1 MALCRPRVASGV
13 LGGLIAALTL
23 QGCFE
28 EAVNGIIEHT
38 CSMQSG
44 EYFDGMKKTLIEKA
58 LEGCLELSGNDT
70 QINGK
75 DCESEIAE
83 RFSQELVDDQ
93 DNFTK
98 ECTSSLTAK
107 YEELSNRSSAL
118 NPSELATFVS
128 DLVTSFFDERQ
139 SQLDDIKNGLIDQ
152 VTDSLD
158 ELKDGDSTT
167 TAAVTNS
174 TTNSTTEAVTPGRLY
189 VVADAY
195 KRAGAPRFAI
205 GGPLAMIAAGALAIA
220 VAAGS
225 CSRRRGFQVVGGDEQ
240 AADGSAQ
247 HA

>member
-1 MALCRPRVASGV
+1 MALCRPRVVSGV

-28 EAVNGIIEHT
+28 EAVNSIIEHT

-44 EYFDGMKKTLIEKA
+44 EYFEDLKQTLAEKA
-58 LEGCLELSGNDT
+58 LEGCLELINNETS
-70 QINGK
+70 INGH

-83 RFSQELVDDQ
+83 KFSIEIADDQ
-93 DNFTK
+93 ANFTE
-98 ECTSSLTAK
+98 ECTSHLTAK
-107 YEELSNRSSAL
+107 YEELSNSSSSL
-118 NPSELATFVS
+118 NPSGLATFIS
-128 DLVTSFFDERQ
+128 DLVTSFFAEHQ

-195 KRAGAPRFAI
+195 KRVGAPRFAI

-220 VAAGS
+220 VVAGS

>member
-1 MALCRPRVASGV
+1 MALCRPRVVSGV

-28 EAVNGIIEHT
+28 EAVNSIIEHT

-44 EYFDGMKKTLIEKA
+44 EYFEDLKQTLAEKA
-58 LEGCLELSGNDT
+58 LEGCLELINNETS
-70 QINGK
+70 INGH

-83 RFSQELVDDQ
+83 KFSKELADDQ
-93 DNFTK
+93 DNFTE
-98 ECTSSLTAK
+98 ECTSHLTAK
-107 YEELSNRSSAL
+107 YEELSNSSSSL

-128 DLVTSFFDERQ
+128 DLVTSFFYEHQ
-139 SQLDDIKNGLIDQ
+139 SQLDDFKNSLVDQ

-174 TTNSTTEAVTPGRLY
+174 TTNSTTEVVTPGRLY

-195 KRAGAPRFAI
+195 KRVGAPRFAI

>member
-1 MALCRPRVASGV
+1 MALCRPRVVSGV

-28 EAVNGIIEHT
+28 EAVNSIIEHT

-44 EYFDGMKKTLIEKA
+44 EYFDDLKETLMEKA
-58 LEGCLELSGNDT
+58 LEGCLEVMNNETS
-70 QINGK
+70 INGH
-75 DCESEIAE
+75 DCESTIAE
-83 RFSQELVDDQ
+83 QFSKELGDDQ
-93 DNFTK
+93 VNFTE
-98 ECTSSLTAK
+98 ECTSHLTAK
-107 YEELSNRSSAL
+107 YQELRTREL
-118 NPSELATFVS
+118 PSGLATFVE
-128 DLVTSFFDERQ
+128 DLVTSFFGEHQ
-139 SQLDDIKNGLIDQ
+139 SQLDDMKNSLIDQ
-152 VTDSLD
+152 VTESLD

-195 KRAGAPRFAI
+195 KRVGAPRFAI

>member
-1 MALCRPRVASGV
+1 MALCRPRVVSGV

-28 EAVNGIIEHT
+28 EAVNSIIEHT

-44 EYFDGMKKTLIEKA
+44 EYFDGLKKTLIEKA

-70 QINGK
+70 KINGK

-93 DNFTK
+93 DNFTE

-107 YEELSNRSSAL
+107 YEELSTLRKR
-118 NPSELATFVS
+118 ATFVS

-189 VVADAY
+189 VVADAH

-240 AADGSAQ
+240 AADGSSQ